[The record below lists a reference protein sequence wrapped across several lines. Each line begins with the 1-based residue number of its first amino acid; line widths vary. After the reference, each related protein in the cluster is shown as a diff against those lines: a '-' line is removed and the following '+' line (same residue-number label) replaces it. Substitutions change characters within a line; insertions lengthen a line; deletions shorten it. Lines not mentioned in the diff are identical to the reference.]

1 MAFMVIPNC
10 ASAATLTTRGQQR
23 NTGHRTVEE
32 RKRKKRSWKIS
43 AWLYLNTG
51 KFLVEGGPC
60 THANLP
66 AVLFVCLILSI
77 RLHFGACQPH
87 HVQLGS
93 SPCLGLALPIKV
105 GPQFYLLHH
114 HFVPLTTK
122 MDAASIEEIN
132 KVRRAM
138 GMKPLPVPG
147 AAPQEAAKE
156 PSPDPETGEKA
167 STLEIRE
174 AEGFENYRKAQEAE
188 EAKRKRAEK
197 LAAIKKAR
205 ELAQRNAVLQGKG
218 LADDDDELDTKSWL
232 KSQKKRQKKIEAEE
246 KARAEKEAAERKAA
260 EHTAADL
267 AGVKVAHDMAS
278 FLDGDDQVLTLKDTG
293 VLEEEEG
300 DELENSELR
309 EREKLQ
315 ERLDL
320 KKKKPVYDPND
331 IDETGQIGILSH
343 YDEEIHGKKKKAFT
357 LDAVGTSSDLADI
370 LAQAP
375 VQKRRQQVGDL
386 DTLEDAPPPV
396 SDYLDASEIKVK
408 KPKKKS
414 KSSRQKKDDDDVL
427 FPGDTTNLDNDMDI
441 DGGAI
446 TFTKKRK
453 VITDDF
459 ADDEDL
465 QTSLAQQRRDALKKR
480 KKTRPEDIA
489 RQLRETTN
497 DPDDALPSTEKAVVI
512 DEISEFVDTLRAN
525 RDQEEQRR
533 KAPKPKLENGL
544 AAVTAMEDESSDEEM
559 ADAHDPRNEYEP
571 SSTRRTTTPL
581 AELPLGVEEEKT
593 VAQGMGA
600 TLSLLRDRH
609 LLEEGQGA
617 EAAEKFRQRQ
627 RFLAELN
634 RRMALF
640 DEETRL
646 QREKDRESERFK
658 RMSTKEKEM
667 WQQQQN
673 SIREMHQS
681 RVIDALY
688 REGYKPDVQLRY
700 IDEDGRSL
708 GQKEAFKEL
717 SHQFHGK
724 GSGKGKTDKKLKK
737 LAEEKRRMEQS
748 ILDAGQIVGLG
759 SAARDQGKRRRE
771 AGVRLA

>member
-1 MAFMVIPNC
+1 MASLVIPSC

-32 RKRKKRSWKIS
+32 RKRKKRSRKIS
-43 AWLYLNTG
+43 AWLHLNTG
-51 KFLVEGGPC
+51 KFLVECGPC

-66 AVLFVCLILSI
+66 ALLFVCLILSI

-93 SPCLGLALPIKV
+93 SPCLANQGWSSILSTPSSFA
-105 GPQFYLLHH
+105 
-114 HFVPLTTK
+114 PLTTK

-386 DTLEDAPPPV
+386 DTLGRHHLLHP
-396 SDYLDASEIKVK
+396 
-408 KPKKKS
+408 
-414 KSSRQKKDDDDVL
+414 
-427 FPGDTTNLDNDMDI
+427 
-441 DGGAI
+441 
-446 TFTKKRK
+446 
-453 VITDDF
+453 
-459 ADDEDL
+459 
-465 QTSLAQQRRDALKKR
+465 
-480 KKTRPEDIA
+480 
-489 RQLRETTN
+489 QL
-497 DPDDALPSTEKAVVI
+497 S
-512 DEISEFVDTLRAN
+512 
-525 RDQEEQRR
+525 
-533 KAPKPKLENGL
+533 
-544 AAVTAMEDESSDEEM
+544 
-559 ADAHDPRNEYEP
+559 
-571 SSTRRTTTPL
+571 
-581 AELPLGVEEEKT
+581 
-593 VAQGMGA
+593 
-600 TLSLLRDRH
+600 DRH
-609 LLEEGQGA
+609 
-617 EAAEKFRQRQ
+617 
-627 RFLAELN
+627 N
-634 RRMALF
+634 
-640 DEETRL
+640 
-646 QREKDRESERFK
+646 
-658 RMSTKEKEM
+658 
-667 WQQQQN
+667 
-673 SIREMHQS
+673 
-681 RVIDALY
+681 
-688 REGYKPDVQLRY
+688 
-700 IDEDGRSL
+700 
-708 GQKEAFKEL
+708 
-717 SHQFHGK
+717 
-724 GSGKGKTDKKLKK
+724 
-737 LAEEKRRMEQS
+737 
-748 ILDAGQIVGLG
+748 
-759 SAARDQGKRRRE
+759 
-771 AGVRLA
+771 

>member
-1 MAFMVIPNC
+1 
-10 ASAATLTTRGQQR
+10 
-23 NTGHRTVEE
+23 
-32 RKRKKRSWKIS
+32 
-43 AWLYLNTG
+43 
-51 KFLVEGGPC
+51 
-60 THANLP
+60 
-66 AVLFVCLILSI
+66 
-77 RLHFGACQPH
+77 
-87 HVQLGS
+87 
-93 SPCLGLALPIKV
+93 
-105 GPQFYLLHH
+105 
-114 HFVPLTTK
+114 

-386 DTLEDAPPPV
+386 DTLGRHHLLHP
-396 SDYLDASEIKVK
+396 
-408 KPKKKS
+408 
-414 KSSRQKKDDDDVL
+414 
-427 FPGDTTNLDNDMDI
+427 
-441 DGGAI
+441 
-446 TFTKKRK
+446 
-453 VITDDF
+453 
-459 ADDEDL
+459 
-465 QTSLAQQRRDALKKR
+465 
-480 KKTRPEDIA
+480 
-489 RQLRETTN
+489 QL
-497 DPDDALPSTEKAVVI
+497 S
-512 DEISEFVDTLRAN
+512 
-525 RDQEEQRR
+525 
-533 KAPKPKLENGL
+533 
-544 AAVTAMEDESSDEEM
+544 
-559 ADAHDPRNEYEP
+559 
-571 SSTRRTTTPL
+571 
-581 AELPLGVEEEKT
+581 
-593 VAQGMGA
+593 
-600 TLSLLRDRH
+600 DRH
-609 LLEEGQGA
+609 
-617 EAAEKFRQRQ
+617 
-627 RFLAELN
+627 N
-634 RRMALF
+634 
-640 DEETRL
+640 
-646 QREKDRESERFK
+646 
-658 RMSTKEKEM
+658 
-667 WQQQQN
+667 
-673 SIREMHQS
+673 
-681 RVIDALY
+681 
-688 REGYKPDVQLRY
+688 
-700 IDEDGRSL
+700 
-708 GQKEAFKEL
+708 
-717 SHQFHGK
+717 
-724 GSGKGKTDKKLKK
+724 
-737 LAEEKRRMEQS
+737 
-748 ILDAGQIVGLG
+748 
-759 SAARDQGKRRRE
+759 
-771 AGVRLA
+771 

>member
-1 MAFMVIPNC
+1 
-10 ASAATLTTRGQQR
+10 
-23 NTGHRTVEE
+23 
-32 RKRKKRSWKIS
+32 
-43 AWLYLNTG
+43 
-51 KFLVEGGPC
+51 
-60 THANLP
+60 
-66 AVLFVCLILSI
+66 
-77 RLHFGACQPH
+77 
-87 HVQLGS
+87 
-93 SPCLGLALPIKV
+93 
-105 GPQFYLLHH
+105 
-114 HFVPLTTK
+114 

-232 KSQKKRQKKIEAEE
+232 KSQKKRQKKIEAEQ
-246 KARAEKEAAERKAA
+246 KAQEEKEAAARKAA

-267 AGVKVAHDMAS
+267 AGVKVAHDMTS
-278 FLDGDDQVLTLKDTG
+278 FLDGDDQILTLKDTG
-293 VLEEEEG
+293 VLENEDKG
-300 DELENSELR
+300 DELENFELR
-309 EREKLQ
+309 EREKLK

-343 YDEEIHGKKKKAFT
+343 YDEEINGKKRKAFT
-357 LDAVGTSSDLADI
+357 LDVGGASSDLADI

-396 SDYLDASEIKVK
+396 SDYLDAAEIKVK

-414 KSSRQKKDDDDVL
+414 KSTRQKKEDDDVL

-453 VITDDF
+453 VITDDNLV
-459 ADDEDL
+459 DDDDL
-465 QTSLAQQRRDALKKR
+465 QSSLAKQRRDALKKR

-497 DPDDALPSTEKAVVI
+497 DPDDALPSTEKGVVI
-512 DEISEFVDTLRAN
+512 DEISEFVDTLRAD
-525 RDQEEQRR
+525 REEEQR
-533 KAPKPKLENGL
+533 KKTTKPKTENGP
-544 AAVTAMEDESSDEEM
+544 APVTAMEDESDSDEEM
-559 ADAHDPRNEYEP
+559 GDVHDPRNEYDH
-571 SSTRRTTTPL
+571 SIRRATTPL
-581 AELPLGVEEEKT
+581 ADLPLGVEEEKT
-593 VAQGMGA
+593 VSQGMGA

-617 EAAEKFRQRQ
+617 EAADKFRQRQ
-627 RFLAELN
+627 RFLTELN

-640 DEETRL
+640 DEETRI
-646 QREKDRESERFK
+646 QREKDRDSERFK

-673 SIREMHQS
+673 SMREMHQS

-737 LAEEKRRMEQS
+737 LAEERRRMEQS